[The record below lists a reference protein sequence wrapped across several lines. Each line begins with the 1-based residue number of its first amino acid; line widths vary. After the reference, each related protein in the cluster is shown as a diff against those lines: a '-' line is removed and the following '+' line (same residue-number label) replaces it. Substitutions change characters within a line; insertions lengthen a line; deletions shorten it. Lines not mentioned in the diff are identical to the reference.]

1 MFSTFMEL
9 VFVAFPVVVLATL
22 AGAAAG
28 GLLFGTMS
36 AFAGGLAGLI
46 GGGLLEVWLQ
56 NQTWSEPKHKWLA
69 TAVVGA
75 LIGAIA
81 LAAVLTR

>member
-1 MFSTFMEL
+1 MFSAFMES
-9 VFVAFPVVVLATL
+9 VFVAFPVAVLATL
-22 AGAAAG
+22 AGAAVG

-56 NQTWSEPKHKWLA
+56 KQTWSGPKHKWLA
-69 TAVVGA
+69 AVLVGA
-75 LIGAIA
+75 FMVAIV
-81 LAAVLTR
+81 LTAVLTR